1 MGNFGLVTNLAQAQ
15 LGIVDDPITVTGP
28 SEDSDVPPASK
39 PPSAPRG
46 GATPTDK
53 KPPEGGDK
61 PEDKPESADTFIPAR
76 SRNLVSLPTV
86 IQGVFTPG
94 GVYLAS
100 KMENAKDT
108 ILVGGK
114 AEGAFGK
121 AAGKIVVSEQIA
133 KEAKDLKALTSAAKS
148 AANATKSTPDP
159 YTLKIAVDEAEKVL
173 TAAKQVEKTADM
185 AGNAAKVTTR
195 VKLVEHSVTAAKT
208 SNSASETAMVASKA
222 AAIAAQDAEAMAT
235 TLTAT
240 GKAAEA
246 AVKTAEAAAKTAE
259 VATKAT
265 EAATYATQTATTTVK
280 EIGNAVRYGNKVAQ
294 TAKTISLGGKFL
306 RGITWLC
313 GKLMPGF
320 NVVCTA
326 ADLGFDAYETANAKK
341 ADKAIAMTRTI
352 TNLACTV
359 LGVLIG
365 LSMGGLPLVIVAM
378 GFGNIAGNLL
388 KACFTGPVNWKAI
401 LGRG

>member
-94 GVYLAS
+94 GVYIAS
-100 KMENAKDT
+100 KVENAKDT
-108 ILVGGK
+108 ILAGGK
-114 AEGAFGK
+114 VEGAFGT

-133 KEAKDLKALTSAAKS
+133 KEAKDLKVTTSFAKGAAK
-148 AANATKSTPDP
+148 AAKNTPGPTQLANA
-159 YTLKIAVDEAEKVL
+159 VNEVEKVL
-173 TAAKQVEKTADM
+173 AVAKQVEKTAAT
-185 AGNAAKVTTR
+185 AGNAGRITTQVKVI
-195 VKLVEHSVTAAKT
+195 EHSVNAAKGT
-208 SNSASETAMVASKA
+208 QG
-222 AAIAAQDAEAMAT
+222 IQ
-235 TLTAT
+235 
-240 GKAAEA
+240 
-246 AVKTAEAAAKTAE
+246 
-259 VATKAT
+259 VAT
-265 EAATYATQTATTTVK
+265 EVVIK
-280 EIGNAVRYGNKVAQ
+280 EVGNAVRYGNKVAQ

-388 KACFTGPVNWKAI
+388 KACLTGPVNWKAI
-401 LGRG
+401 FGRG